1 MRIFKRIISAFLLV
15 LTVGIAGVV
24 VINTC
29 SYIFGFNNSLTTLMN
44 GAMNALDNAAS
55 GIVNAVYDIGEA
67 AESLHSGGGPS
78 GISKNPAIPV
88 APVTETPDSNAENT
102 KQSSVSKP
110 VAAED
115 LKSVWGKTGMDG
127 LTVYEYGKS
136 LLNNEER
143 SAYCQIV
150 DAVHNIKDSVTITST
165 LSPTNMK
172 KVYQYF
178 LYDHV
183 EVFYIKGI
191 NLRYIERNTKTEY
204 TFDFEY
210 RYDKKNI
217 PGMRKKYRTMAL
229 KILSA
234 ADGLSTDYKK
244 EKAIHDKLIKWC
256 SYDIKAAEDPTIYAH
271 PDSFSAYGAFVNRK
285 AVCVGYAQAMKLL
298 LSSVGIKSLYVTGTA
313 NGGGHAWNEVQ
324 IGGKWYFV
332 DATFDDPVYV
342 DSNGNYLDRNT
353 VSYTYFNFKS
363 KKDHVLGKFNSSDPF
378 AADSEN
384 YEVMP

>member
-1 MRIFKRIISAFLLV
+1 MKGFKRIISGFLL
-15 LTVGIAGVV
+15 LLIAGITGVV

-29 SYIFGFNNSLTTLMN
+29 SYIFGFNNSLTSLTS
-44 GAMNALDNAAS
+44 GAMDAFDDAAS
-55 GIVNAVYDIGEA
+55 KIMNAVYDIGEA
-67 AESLHSGGGPS
+67 AESLHSGGGPT
-78 GISKNPAIPV
+78 GLNKNPAIPV
-88 APVTETPDSNAENT
+88 APVTEKPDSNENT

-115 LKSVWGKTGMDG
+115 IKSVWGKTGMDG

-143 SAYCQIV
+143 KAYCQIV

-165 LSPTNMK
+165 ISPTNMK

-178 LYDHV
+178 LYDHS

-191 NLRYIERNTKTEY
+191 NLHYIERNTKTDY
-204 TFDFEY
+204 TFNFEY
-210 RYDKKNI
+210 RYDRKNI
-217 PGMRKKYRTMAL
+217 PGMRKKYRAKAL
-229 KILSA
+229 EILSA

-244 EKAIHDKLIKWC
+244 EKAIHDKLVKWC
-256 SYDIKAAEDPTIYAH
+256 TYDLKAAEDPTIYAH
-271 PDSFSAYGAFVNRK
+271 PDSFSAYGVFVNRK

-298 LSSVGIKSLYVTGTA
+298 LSSVGIKSIYVTGTA

-332 DATFDDPVYV
+332 DATFDDPVYI
-342 DSNGNYLDRNT
+342 DSNGNYVDRNT
-353 VSYTYFNFKS
+353 VSYTYFNYKS

-378 AADSEN
+378 DSSSEN
-384 YEVMP
+384 YAVMPQ